1 MKLIFYNVEVGR
13 LMFVDLPSKAR
24 SFRCGT
30 FFLVSINLTEIEMI
44 VLKLVPE
51 NRHLCFIPPFVLDD
65 A

>member
-1 MKLIFYNVEVGR
+1 
-13 LMFVDLPSKAR
+13 MFVDLPSKAR